1 MPWGFQLSVTSLCI
15 PLFIIHYSSIH
26 HSWLDTSWSQVCV
39 FQPEQQEL
47 GGKRLCRDLEWW
59 RKGGKGDFSEWWWG
73 LPPFQDYKKTFLLS
87 SIPTVWK
94 SFTCNKA
101 MLWVHTWIYPTR
113 ISFNQGYIYQKLSAL
128 QHTYN
133 SICETHCIVSNHKR
147 RLVCIFSKSHLLIAS
162 GEEAECKTMINR
174 WNFLHKDIKQ
184 WRNGKTIINRWDFL
198 HKKDIKQRRNYSLN
212 LAVNI
217 GICYAVN

>member
-1 MPWGFQLSVTSLCI
+1 M
-15 PLFIIHYSSIH
+15 YSS
-26 HSWLDTSWSQVCV
+26 HSSKNLEEKGFVGTWS
-39 FQPEQQEL
+39 
-47 GGKRLCRDLEWW
+47 D
-59 RKGGKGDFSEWWWG
+59 GGKGGRTTFQNGGGVS
-73 LPPFQDYKKTFLLS
+73 LPFQDYKKTFWPS

-113 ISFNQGYIYQKLSAL
+113 ISFNRGYIYQKLSAL

-147 RLVCIFSKSHLLIAS
+147 RLVGIFSKSHLLVVS

-184 WRNGKTIINRWDFL
+184 WRNGKTMINRWDFL
-198 HKKDIKQRRNYSLN
+198 HKKDIKQRRNYSLS